1 MQELLH
7 LQVVVAR
14 LIPVVMPLPMAVLVV
29 LVVLVVVAALVS
41 QMALPE

>member
-14 LIPVVMPLPMAVLVV
+14 LIPVVMPLLVGAVAMLVV
-29 LVVLVVVAALVS
+29 LGVVVGLDF
-41 QMALPE
+41 